1 VRAAFLFL
9 IAAVSF
15 PTGAFAQDVL
25 TRVADVF
32 ARTCATPY
40 CHGPNGAG
48 GAAPKLAGR
57 GFDEAHIASV
67 TRAGLPGTAMQGYGS
82 TLARADFN
90 AVVAYVANLNGIE
103 PRTGTNA
110 AEPKLSPEASRGRD
124 LFFDSV
130 RGVERCAT
138 CHQVQGLGIAI
149 ASITKIPSV
158 IAGLR
163 EPEMPNVRTARVGA
177 DRFPT
182 LIVSEGGKRTVL
194 YDLSILPPVLRTI
207 NSGDVGIGDYNAWL
221 HSTVTKAYSDS
232 ELASILAFLRSA
244 FPGLVLLTP
253 GARP

>member
-1 VRAAFLFL
+1 MRAAFLFL
-9 IAAVSF
+9 IVPAC
-15 PTGAFAQDVL
+15 FAQDVL
-25 TRVADVF
+25 TRGADVF

-40 CHGPNGAG
+40 CHGSKGAG
-48 GAAPKLAGR
+48 GAAPKLAMR

-90 AVVAYVANLNGIE
+90 AVVAYVASLNGIE
-103 PRTGTNA
+103 PRSGSSNA
-110 AEPKLSPEASRGRD
+110 AEPKLPPEATRGRD

-130 RGVERCAT
+130 RGAERCAT

-149 ASITKIPSV
+149 ASIAKIPST

-163 EPEMPNVRTARVGA
+163 EPAMPNVRTARVGA

-207 NSGDVGIGDYNAWL
+207 NSSDVGIVDYNAWL
-221 HSTVTKAYSDS
+221 HSTVTKTYSDS